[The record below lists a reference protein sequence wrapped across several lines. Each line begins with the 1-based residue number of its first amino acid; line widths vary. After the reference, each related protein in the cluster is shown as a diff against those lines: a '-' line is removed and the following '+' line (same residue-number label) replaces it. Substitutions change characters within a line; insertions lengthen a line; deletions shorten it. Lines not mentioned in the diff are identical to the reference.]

1 MMLADNKA
9 KNSRERVLQNLLVR
23 ERCTINELA
32 EAVDINPISVRHH
45 IVKLEAEG
53 MVDSEEV
60 RHGVGR
66 PRRLY
71 FLTEK
76 GREQFP
82 TRYIRLTLRLLDQL
96 KETAT
101 SSFIE
106 KLFTQMAEDMAS
118 DYQTQISGL
127 SFDKR
132 LELVRQLLS
141 REGFNVEVEKQA
153 DLYLIHENSCPY
165 YHIGQDHPEV
175 CSVDQTLISTL
186 LDIPAQKIQCL
197 LQGDSVCTYVIS
209 NVLVEDTEIVTLVN
223 N

>member
-1 MMLADNKA
+1 MFADNEA
-9 KNSRERVLQNLLVR
+9 KNTRERILQNLLVR

-45 IVKLEAEG
+45 IAKLEAEG
-53 MVDSEEV
+53 KVDSEEV

-96 KETAT
+96 KESAT
-101 SSFIE
+101 PTFIE
-106 KLFTQMAEDMAS
+106 KLFTQMAEEMAS
-118 DYQTQISGL
+118 DYQTEIHDL
-127 SFDKR
+127 SLDQR
-132 LELVRQLLS
+132 LELVRQLLA

-153 DLYLIHENSCPY
+153 DLYLIRESSCPY
-165 YHIGQDHPEV
+165 FHIGQDHPEV

-197 LQGDSVCTYVIS
+197 LQGDSVCTYMIPHEVIA
-209 NVLVEDTEIVTLVN
+209 DTEIPTLVT
-223 N
+223 